1 MPRPAFPGW
10 FLVLFVAAIG
20 SCTPTAHSDAPAP
33 FASETSPRNVIL
45 FIADGAGA
53 AHFTMARE
61 VAAHLGLR
69 EGLYLDPYQSG
80 SVRTHSARERIT
92 DSASS
97 ATAYATGF
105 KTENGAI
112 AVDTLHRPL
121 QTILE
126 AAEARGM
133 ATGLVATSRITHATP
148 AAFASHVPRR
158 SMESEIA
165 LQMLDA
171 GVDVLLGGGRR
182 FFLPEARGGAR
193 SDGRD
198 LLEEA
203 SVLGYRTIGDLDAL
217 EDVEAESVLGL
228 FSESHMPWE
237 IDEAHGEA
245 SYVPHIV
252 RMTQKALEMLAQRE
266 TGFFLMV
273 EGSRIDHASHGHDVA
288 AALRETLAYDEAFE
302 AARAFAEEDGETL
315 LVAVSDHETGGL
327 ALGRSLLDPDKA
339 DRMGEAP
346 AYWQSLYS
354 QAWYDWS
361 PEQLV
366 RASVSVDVM
375 VSAVEGGEAPGDV
388 LSAMA
393 DVEDLTDRETAALRA
408 ARNED
413 RLGYV
418 LGEIVARRAGVAWTT
433 LGHTATDVNMYA
445 YGPGSERFRGHL
457 DNAEVGQR
465 LFEALALVPAVMP
478 GSGRVD

>member
-1 MPRPAFPGW
+1 MSRSCLIGLSLLL
-10 FLVLFVAAIG
+10 LVGMQAAC
-20 SCTPTAHSDAPAP
+20 SPTAPPDT
-33 FASETSPRNVIL
+33 ASRASSESTPKNVIL
-45 FIADGAGA
+45 FIADGAGS

-61 VAAHLGLR
+61 VAVHLGLR
-69 EGLYLDPYQSG
+69 EGLYLDPHQTG
-80 SVRTHSARERIT
+80 SVRTRSARERVT

-126 AAEARGM
+126 VAEARGM
-133 ATGLVATSRITHATP
+133 ATGLVTTSRITHATP
-148 AAFASHVPRR
+148 AAFAAHVSNRN
-158 SMESEIA
+158 MESEIA

-171 GVDVLLGGGRR
+171 GVDVLFGGGRR

-203 SVLGYRTIGDLDAL
+203 SVLGYRTIKDLQAL
-217 EDVEAESVLGL
+217 EAVREGPALGL

-237 IDEAHGEA
+237 IDGAQGEA
-245 SYVPHIV
+245 PRVPHIA
-252 RMTQKALEMLAQRE
+252 RMTQKALEILQRSE
-266 TGFFLMV
+266 AGFFLMV
-273 EGSRIDHASHGHDVA
+273 EGSRIDHASHAHDAA

-302 AARAFAEEDGETL
+302 VARAFAEENGKTL
-315 LVAVSDHETGGL
+315 LAAVSDHETGGL
-327 ALGRSLLDPDKA
+327 SLGRSLLDSDKA
-339 DRMGEAP
+339 DRVGEAP

-354 QAWYDWS
+354 QALYDWS
-361 PEQLV
+361 PERLA
-366 RASVSVDVM
+366 RASVSVDAM
-375 VSAVEGGEAPGDV
+375 ASAVERGEDPGDV

-393 DVEDLTDRETAALRA
+393 GVESLTSMEAAAIRV
-408 ARNED
+408 ARKED

-418 LGEIVARRAGVAWTT
+418 LGEIIARRAGVAWTT

-445 YGPGSERFRGHL
+445 YGPGSGRLRGHL

-465 LFEALALVPAVMP
+465 LFEALA
-478 GSGRVD
+478 GR